1 MKRFYA
7 LILALMLGIFPAA
20 AADVPELA
28 GKEAVLY
35 CAENGQVLL
44 DKEMDTPAHPASI
57 TKLMTAL
64 LVFES
69 GRDLSETVTVSY
81 EAVHSIERGST
92 NIALD
97 TGEEVTLE
105 QMMYAMLLTSAN
117 DAANVLAETV
127 DGTQEA
133 FAEHMTARAAELG
146 CRHTNF
152 VNAHGLDD
160 RLHYT
165 TAYDMAVITRAL
177 LEYDQFAEISGTQV
191 YYMPPT
197 NKQAEQREFW
207 NKQNILNSQSKF
219 YDATAIA
226 GKNGYTTQAG
236 HTLVTVARRDGVT
249 LVAVTMGTTE
259 SKYDKHR
266 DTVAMFAY
274 GYDNFTKTELSAADI
289 TAAAEQAGLSPDADA
304 VEPAMVL
311 LPAGNTADDLVW
323 SAQDGTLRAACGGQE
338 LLRIE
343 VPVQTV
349 AETAPAEEAP
359 QTAPEPAGTPV
370 KTPGGIPKVLWCVG
384 GVLLVVLLA
393 FFILLSYRTARIRRQ
408 RRMIRERRMRA
419 RRERQHFDEE

>member
-7 LILALMLGIFPAA
+7 LVLALMLGMFSAA
-20 AADVPELA
+20 AADVPTLA
-28 GKEAVLY
+28 GQEAVLY

-44 DKEMDTPAHPASI
+44 DKSMDTPAHPASI

-69 GRDLSETVTVSY
+69 GRDLGETVTVSY
-81 EAVHSIERGST
+81 DAVHSIERNST
-92 NIALD
+92 HIALD
-97 TGEEVTLE
+97 EGEEVTLE

-117 DAANVLAETV
+117 DAANVLAEAV

-133 FAEHMTARAAELG
+133 FAAHMTERAAELG
-146 CRHTNF
+146 CRHTHF

-191 YYMPPT
+191 YYMPAT
-197 NKQAEQREFW
+197 NKQAEPREFW
-207 NKQNILNSQSKF
+207 NKQNILNPQSKF
-219 YDATAIA
+219 YDKTAIA
-226 GKNGYTTQAG
+226 GKNGYTSQAG

-249 LVAVTMGTTE
+249 LIAVTMGSTE

-274 GYDNFTKTELSAADI
+274 GYDAFTKTELRAADV
-289 TAAAEQAGLSPDADA
+289 AAAAKAAGLSPDESAM
-304 VEPAMVL
+304 EPAMVL
-311 LPAGNTADDLVW
+311 LPAGKTADDLAFA
-323 SAQDGTLRAACGGQE
+323 AQDGALRVSCGEDALLTIDVPEQAA
-338 LLRIE
+338 
-343 VPVQTV
+343 V
-349 AETAPAEEAP
+349 TAAPTEAAP
-359 QTAPEPAGTPV
+359 QIAPEPVPDA
-370 KTPGGIPKVLWCVG
+370 KPGGVPKVVWYVG
-384 GVLLVVLLA
+384 AVVLVLLLA
-393 FFILLSYRTARIRRQ
+393 FFGMLCYRTARIRRQ

-419 RRERQHFDEE
+419 RRENQHFHE